1 MAIVLDPLRPEEAHT
16 FWQVF
21 VRGRTD
27 LPHASAATHFDRYLA
42 MKPEDQGTYVVAKLD
57 DRIIGCLRL
66 TPGSIQSFAMDPDH
80 RNDAREVVR
89 KAIDLVVGDTTSVTA
104 TYEDTYRDAFEP
116 LGFQTW
122 FERMRMEAP
131 TAAGKGVGPLPLRH
145 PDETDVVDLPG
156 FLMDVYDQHLEQK
169 FGLHVGPI
177 EEWRGYVTGILKGE
191 TGGFLPLASWIARDG
206 AIAGAILTT
215 LWMGMPLVS
224 ELGVRR
230 DARGR
235 GLGEAL
241 LRAGSHALRELDYD
255 RLSLYVT
262 IGNEPAIR
270 LYESTG
276 FRQVGGRA
284 VNARLE
290 L

>member
-1 MAIVLDPLRPEEAHT
+1 MAIVLEALRPEEAHT

-27 LPHASAATHFDRYLA
+27 LPHASAAMHFDRYLA
-42 MKPEDQGTYVVAKLD
+42 MKAEDQRAYVAAKLD

-66 TPGSIQSFAMDPDH
+66 TPASIQSFAMDPDH
-80 RNDAREVVR
+80 RDHAREVVR
-89 KAIDLVVGDTTSVTA
+89 KAIDLAIGDASSVTA
-104 TYEDTYRDAFEP
+104 TYEDIYRDVFEP
-116 LGFQTW
+116 LGFRTW
-122 FERMRMEAP
+122 FDRMRMEAP
-131 TAAGKGVGPLPLRH
+131 TATGKASGPLPLRH
-145 PDETDVVDLPG
+145 PDEVDVTDLPE
-156 FLMDVYDQHLEQK
+156 FFMDVYDEHLEQK

-177 EEWRGYVTGILKGE
+177 EEWRGYITGILKGE

-206 AIAGAILTT
+206 AIAGAILVT

-230 DARGR
+230 DVRGG
-235 GLGEAL
+235 GLGGAL

-262 IGNEPAIR
+262 IGNDPAIR
-270 LYESTG
+270 LYESQG

-284 VNARLE
+284 VNARLD